1 EFARA
6 LLAEIDLQ
14 PLGDGDRLGPVAHH
28 LRDLQAVVQRGGAI
42 TRALEPVE
50 RVLGTVDQAGAQ
62 VVLAELEERV
72 LALLGVE
79 VAPLDQV
86 LVDPDRPVGLA
97 PTPEQVA
104 EGEMQLDRL
113 GIDLHHVDE
122 GVDRLVG
129 LLVEEEV
136 ESAEVGVRHVAAAVG
151 LARLEAGREPA
162 EDEEERDGE
171 QPPGVEGH
179 LARSRPARLPGRNG
193 PARTGRSGASLTDAQ
208 PPTRGGTAAE
218 SGGSTSDA
226 GADESR
232 ASRRRSS
239 VTVVFEGAKPSATRK
254 SSRLKIQATTRIE
267 RLRAQALCAE
277 SARGLHPGIDPLAK
291 VLAGLEVGNPFLR
304 HHDLLAGLGIATD
317 P

>member
-1 EFARA
+1 
-6 LLAEIDLQ
+6 
-14 PLGDGDRLGPVAHH
+14 
-28 LRDLQAVVQRGGAI
+28 
-42 TRALEPVE
+42 
-50 RVLGTVDQAGAQ
+50 
-62 VVLAELEERV
+62 
-72 LALLGVE
+72 
-79 VAPLDQV
+79 
-86 LVDPDRPVGLA
+86 
-97 PTPEQVA
+97 
-104 EGEMQLDRL
+104 
-113 GIDLHHVDE
+113 
-122 GVDRLVG
+122 
-129 LLVEEEV
+129 LVEEEV

-239 VTVVFEGAKPSATRK
+239 RRRRETSRRLRKKDGNAASRPTTAPATKKSRRKITSGARQAMSSPKRKKRSSVTVVFESAKPSATRK

-317 P
+317 PRRPVGKREAAEAADLDAMAVGQCPGHRIENGAHREL

>member
-1 EFARA
+1 
-6 LLAEIDLQ
+6 
-14 PLGDGDRLGPVAHH
+14 
-28 LRDLQAVVQRGGAI
+28 
-42 TRALEPVE
+42 VE

-239 VTVVFEGAKPSATRK
+239 RRRRETSRRLRKKDGNAASRPTTAPATKKSRRKITSGARQAMSSPKRKKRSSVTVVFESAKPSATRK

-277 SARGLHPGIDPLAK
+277 SARG
-291 VLAGLEVGNPFLR
+291 
-304 HHDLLAGLGIATD
+304 
-317 P
+317 